1 MKEFRLSTPAE
12 RIAGVCFSVAT
23 IAALA
28 ALLYALR
35 ANMTLLVFCGLCSV
49 FVAVLLI
56 CYIRGIMRAVAYVDA
71 EKKTVRVLGMID
83 KTVDVSEATMLQTF
97 ARKSGQSTVR
107 MLVFS
112 DKNDDIL
119 FMLPTMFTFR
129 QGIWAD
135 PMAKEMAEVLGIA
148 FKQTVPDWEFDKEKY
163 KEHVK
168 EEEERQKR
176 EAKERRKKRTE
187 LRIQKIKNRK

>member
-28 ALLYALR
+28 VLLYALR
-35 ANMTLLVFCGLCSV
+35 ANTTLLVFCGLCSV

-135 PMAKEMAEVLGIA
+135 PMAKEMAEVLGIS